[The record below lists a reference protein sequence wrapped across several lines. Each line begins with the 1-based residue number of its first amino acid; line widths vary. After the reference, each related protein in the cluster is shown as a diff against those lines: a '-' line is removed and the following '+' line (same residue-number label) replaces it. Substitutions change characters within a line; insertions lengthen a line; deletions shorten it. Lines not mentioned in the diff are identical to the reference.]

1 MLTITNVKELLN
13 LYRNHYVKSQQMLA
27 KVKEMEN
34 GIYSA
39 QAGFVENELGEIV
52 GGGSHIARTEKI
64 SELTDL
70 KDHYAKLFNEAE
82 KVCKNILKLINK
94 VYSDRDADAPKDV
107 KAEKLALYENIL
119 VHKYISRLRESQIE
133 KEICCGDR
141 QTQRLIRDSIFY
153 IWTLLKDNESIE
165 LVKFIK
171 NEKSA
176 NIIINYHNY
185 GIIRKE
191 QQQEKG
197 VCNDSQRTREERVKQ
212 CVGY

>member
-1 MLTITNVKELLN
+1 M
-13 LYRNHYVKSQQMLA
+13 
-27 KVKEMEN
+27 
-34 GIYSA
+34 
-39 QAGFVENELGEIV
+39 
-52 GGGSHIARTEKI
+52 
-64 SELTDL
+64 
-70 KDHYAKLFNEAE
+70 
-82 KVCKNILKLINK
+82 
-94 VYSDRDADAPKDV
+94 